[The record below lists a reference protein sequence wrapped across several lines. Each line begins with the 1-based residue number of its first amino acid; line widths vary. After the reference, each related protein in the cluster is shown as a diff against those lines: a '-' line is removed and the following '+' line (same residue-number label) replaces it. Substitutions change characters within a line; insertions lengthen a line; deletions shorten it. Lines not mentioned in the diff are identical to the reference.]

1 MIEVKAFSVGS
12 LGTNC
17 YVVTHKETGET
28 AVVDPGGDNL
38 SLMGY
43 LDEIGEEN
51 IKYILLTHGHYDH
64 IASAKKLSD
73 KYSADIVISEDE
85 EIFLRDENLNL
96 AGFLGCICY
105 EPFSAD
111 ILLADGDKLALGDAE
126 FTFILTSGHTLG
138 SGCYVFPEDR
148 ILFSGDT
155 LFAGS
160 IGRTDF
166 PTSDYT
172 EMIRSLKKLRDL
184 KGDFRLYPGHN
195 SSSTLDYERKHNMFM
210 R

>member
-96 AGFLGCICY
+96 AGLIGCFDY
-105 EPFSAD
+105 TPFYAD
-111 ILLADGDKLALGDAE
+111 ILLSDGDKLALGDTE

-138 SGCYVFPEDR
+138 SGCYVFSEDR

-166 PTSDYT
+166 PTSDYS
-172 EMIRSLKKLRDL
+172 EMLRSLRKLRNL
-184 KGDFRLYPGHN
+184 TGDFKLYPGHN
-195 SSSTLDYERKHNMFM
+195 STSTLQYEREHNMFM

>member
-96 AGFLGCICY
+96 AGLIGCFDY
-105 EPFSAD
+105 TPFYAD
-111 ILLADGDKLALGDAE
+111 ILLSDGDKLTLGDTE

-138 SGCYVFPEDR
+138 SGCYVFSEDR

-166 PTSDYT
+166 PTSDYS
-172 EMIRSLKKLRDL
+172 EMLRSLRKLKNL
-184 KGDFRLYPGHN
+184 TGDFKLYPGHN